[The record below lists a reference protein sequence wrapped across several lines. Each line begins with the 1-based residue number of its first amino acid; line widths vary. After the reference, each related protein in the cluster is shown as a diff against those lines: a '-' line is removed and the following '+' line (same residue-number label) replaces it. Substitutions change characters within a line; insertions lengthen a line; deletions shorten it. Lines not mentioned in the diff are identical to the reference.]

1 MPDIKLAR
9 ERSVNNLQLLY
20 TIVVSLAIAQTL
32 RSLIEVISARG
43 LTNFVEYYNH
53 LFMFVSFIFI
63 VVPFF
68 HGANRYLDATYVT
81 GERNASH
88 YALLID
94 FIALFVEGLALF
106 GLGMVINNLNVFYS
120 LLAGLLVLDI
130 AWVGSTS
137 LTGESEADKVPKF
150 KKWAAINAI
159 AMAAILISVWSNLW
173 PAELIKSIML
183 VLIVKARTI
192 YDYVSVWGF
201 YYPVEKELEQIPAP
215 RPAPPPKPAGHGR
228 ANTSEGKQ
236 DGKNRNQTV

>member
-1 MPDIKLAR
+1 MANIKLAR

-32 RSLIEVISARG
+32 RHLIEVISAKG
-43 LTNFVEYYNH
+43 LTNFVEYYNE
-53 LFMFVSFIFI
+53 LFMFISFIFI

-81 GERNASH
+81 EERKAGH

-94 FIALFVEGLALF
+94 FIALFMEGLALF

-120 LLAGLLVLDI
+120 FLAGLLVLDI

-137 LTGESEADKVPKF
+137 LTGESKADKVPKF
-150 KKWAAINAI
+150 KKWAVMNAL
-159 AMAAILISVWSNLW
+159 ALAAILLSVWSNLW
-173 PAELIKSIML
+173 PTELIKSIML
-183 VLIVKARTI
+183 VLIVMARTI
-192 YDYVSVWGF
+192 YDYLSVWSF

-215 RPAPPPKPAGHGR
+215 RPAPPPKKEAECG
-228 ANTSEGKQ
+228 S
-236 DGKNRNQTV
+236 